1 MHWAAGEQSCPR
13 LSAHS
18 SQSAGGAG
26 ETQDRASE
34 KRPEAT
40 QKIKQQRSRAL
51 PRHLCSKPSEGC
63 RLGVSGVPLASSST
77 GREAPHRAP
86 PPQSLSLTQDSTSA
100 PAASTAGLLIWGQRL
115 GDVGSFWS
123 N

>member
-18 SQSAGGAG
+18 SQSARGAG
-26 ETQDRASE
+26 ETQDRSSE

-40 QKIKQQRSRAL
+40 EKTKQQRSRAL

-77 GREAPHRAP
+77 GREGGPAQS
-86 PPQSLSLTQDSTSA
+86 PPQSLSLTEDSTPA
-100 PAASTAGLLIWGQRL
+100 PVTSTAGLLIWGQRL